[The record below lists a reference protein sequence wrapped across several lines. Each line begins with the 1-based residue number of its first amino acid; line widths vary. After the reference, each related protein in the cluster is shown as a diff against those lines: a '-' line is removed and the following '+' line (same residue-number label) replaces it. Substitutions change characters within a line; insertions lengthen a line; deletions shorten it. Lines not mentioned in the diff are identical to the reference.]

1 MPLSTKP
8 TVRRVAVSAMLVA
21 GALII
26 AWLERPLTAALPI
39 PVPGFKLG
47 LANVITLFALYR
59 FGAANALTVQ
69 FLRLALGALLFG
81 SPVSA
86 ALSISGGTLA
96 VLASCAVFRLPHV
109 SAIGT
114 SILAAA
120 MHMVGQIAAAAVM
133 LAEPMLFTAYLPY
146 LLLLS
151 VVSGGVCGV
160 VAQILLTRLPR

>member
-1 MPLSTKP
+1 MSTKP
-8 TVRRVAVSAMLVA
+8 TAHRVAVSAMFVA
-21 GALII
+21 AALII
-26 AWLERPLTAALPI
+26 SWLERPLMAALPL

-47 LANVITLFALYR
+47 LANVIVLFALYR
-59 FGAANALTVQ
+59 FGVTNALTVQ

-86 ALSISGGTLA
+86 LLSISGGTPA
-96 VLASCAVFRLPHV
+96 VLASCAVFRLPRV

-114 SILAAA
+114 SIFAAA
-120 MHMVGQIAAAAVM
+120 MHMVGQIAAAAIM
-133 LAEPMLFTAYLPY
+133 LAEPLLFTAYLPY

-151 VVSGGVCGV
+151 VVSGGICGV